1 MAIDKK
7 KLPPPREMPMDAA
20 VESAMT
26 SDPNDPIYGNIER
39 RRKVRNLTEYQRRKM
54 ERDAQRVKVTVEMS
68 LALKQRFVA
77 AYDDAKVPPSDLV
90 GLLLYLGMD
99 AIESR
104 QINLDDYRY
113 TSNLPRYQYRLVWD
127 KDSDEE

>member
-99 AIESR
+99 AIER
-104 QINLDDYRY
+104 GQINLDDYRY
-113 TSNLPRYQYRLVWD
+113 TSNLPRYQYRLLWD